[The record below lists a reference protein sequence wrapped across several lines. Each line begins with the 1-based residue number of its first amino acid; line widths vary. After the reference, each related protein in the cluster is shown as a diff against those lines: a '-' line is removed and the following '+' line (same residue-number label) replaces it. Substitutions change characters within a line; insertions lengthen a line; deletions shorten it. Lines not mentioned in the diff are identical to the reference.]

1 MKARAFTLIELL
13 VVIAIIAI
21 LAAILFPV
29 FAQAKLAAK
38 RTQDLS
44 NVKQIGTGLQIYLAD
59 YDDTLPPYRTR
70 NTPNPFAPS
79 IHLTGNSVNRVFF
92 NQLLHPYIKNHEMW
106 RSPANGE
113 AWVNLNTACTTNNDD
128 NQDVGD
134 GCSYGGQNSYGV
146 NNYMFPSGASL
157 SSAARAVGMNS
168 SAVVEVAN
176 TLLMTNARYYNVL
189 PRYVRPDGTKVMD
202 GLLNGDSSG
211 LNPAVPAS
219 YADTVDYYFHYWK
232 YVNYGISF
240 SEKGVATGGFY
251 DNSAATIARIERRGK
266 NIFAGKMNV
275 VYADTH
281 AKTEDYIRVI
291 DDLINNPNSSIWDP
305 YKAGVRQ

>member
-1 MKARAFTLIELL
+1 MKIRAFTLIELL

-70 NTPNPFAPS
+70 NTPNPFAPHPS
-79 IHLTGNSVNRVFF
+79 ITGNSVNRVFF
-92 NQLLHPYIKNHEMW
+92 NQLVHPYVKSHEMW
-106 RSPANGE
+106 RSPANPE
-113 AWVNLNTACTTNNDD
+113 AWVNINTRCTTNNDD
-128 NQDVGD
+128 NQDVND

-157 SSAARAVGMNS
+157 ASAVRTVGLNS
-168 SAVVEVAN
+168 SAVAEVSN

-189 PRYVRPDGTKVMD
+189 PRYVRPDGTKVLD
-202 GLLNGDSSG
+202 GQLNGDSSG
-211 LNPAVPAS
+211 LIPSDPAS
-219 YADTVDYYFHYWK
+219 YADTADYYFHYWK

-240 SEKGVATGGFY
+240 SESGVGVGAFY
-251 DNSAATIARIERRGK
+251 DNSAAKIAQIESRGK
-266 NIFAGKMNV
+266 NIFAGKLNV
-275 VYADTH
+275 VFADTH
-281 AKTEDYIRVI
+281 AKTRDYVAVI
-291 DDLINNPNSSIWDP
+291 DDLINNPSNSIWDP
-305 YKAGVRQ
+305 YKAGVRR